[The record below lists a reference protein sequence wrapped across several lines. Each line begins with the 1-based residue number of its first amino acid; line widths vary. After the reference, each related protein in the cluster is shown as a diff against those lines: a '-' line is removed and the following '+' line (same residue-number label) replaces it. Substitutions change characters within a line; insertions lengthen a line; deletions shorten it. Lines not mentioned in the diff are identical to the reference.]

1 MLTYADVCLRML
13 TSVYVCWL
21 AARSQASGRG
31 AVGSVECVVRDLLEV
46 PDVKPPRHKPLIDA
60 ILGKQVYLC
69 VCRGRGEVGAAHLP
83 TGVLACTTLI

>member
-1 MLTYADVCLRML
+1 MLARL
-13 TSVYVCWL
+13 
-21 AARSQASGRG
+21 ARSQASGRG